1 MEEKL
6 VASVYQRQLN
16 PVTGPTSSET
26 GANVSATPQAEAL
39 ALTVLF
45 TNVGETLAALH
56 AAARFAH
63 QLGASIRILAPLVV
77 PYPLPLDKP
86 RVDPQFRLRQ
96 FRTLCE
102 REPIET
108 WIDAPLCPD
117 AGQAIRESLAP
128 HSLVLIG
135 GDEGWNPFGFRRR
148 LVTDLRKAGH
158 QPIFVGRNGKN

>member
-1 MEEKL
+1 
-6 VASVYQRQLN
+6 VASGYQRQLK
-16 PVTGPTSSET
+16 PVTGLNSSET
-26 GANVSATPQAEAL
+26 GANASASPQAEAL

-45 TNVGETLAALH
+45 TNVHETLAALH
-56 AAARFAH
+56 EAARFAH
-63 QLGASIRILAPLVV
+63 QLGARIRILAPLVV

-102 REPIET
+102 QEPIET
-108 WIDAPLCPD
+108 WIDAPLCRD
-117 AGQAIRESLAP
+117 ALQVIQESLEP

-135 GDEGWNPFGFRRR
+135 GNEGWNPFGFRRR

-158 QPIFVGRNGKN
+158 QPIFVGRTGRN